1 MDKVVFHFVLE
12 FSEIETTIAW
22 NGGKTFNVFSGET
35 ETDCFTNN
43 DVENISDAEKV
54 AKEHFQEME
63 NDFNLEQAID
73 HADSWEEPFAE
84 NH

>member
-1 MDKVVFHFVLE
+1 MDKVVFHFVFE
-12 FSEIETTIAW
+12 FSDNENTIEW

-35 ETDCFTNN
+35 ETDCFTDNT
-43 DVENISDAEKV
+43 VENISDAEKV
-54 AKEHFQEME
+54 ATEHFQELE
-63 NDFNLEQAID
+63 NEFNLERAID

>member
-12 FSEIETTIAW
+12 YSDCDITIAW

-54 AKEHFQEME
+54 AEEHFQEME